1 MAGDPGEYLT
11 PAPAARQSDVVRRVL
26 VTILTLALLALGT
39 GALEYAHNHEHADH
53 HADPHDEST
62 CFLHAQLQ
70 SPLVSAANVPLLIL
84 AGLFVA
90 FLTLLPSQPVSH
102 RPLLSLDCRGPPA
115 C

>member
-1 MAGDPGEYLT
+1 MTA
-11 PAPAARQSDVVRRVL
+11 APVARQSEVVRRLL
-26 VTILTLALLALGT
+26 VTVLALALLALGT
-39 GALEYAHNHEHADH
+39 GALQYAHNHEHADH
-53 HADPHDEST
+53 ATPHDEST

-70 SPLVSAANVPLLIL
+70 APLISAANVPLLIL

-90 FLTLLPSQPVSH
+90 FLTLLTSQPVSH